1 MVKLVRFVQFFSG
14 FVVVVV
20 VHWFISSVH
29 ALMEYVTYPGT
40 ATEGITDFGGFVE
53 WVGGWVSGSVWE
65 GRCMFAA
72 HLD

>member
-1 MVKLVRFVQFFSG
+1 
-14 FVVVVV
+14 
-20 VHWFISSVH
+20 
-29 ALMEYVTYPGT
+29 MEYVTCPGT

-72 HLD
+72 HLDCVSMKCLQLGALVITLDPACFF